1 MAEPEYTGSFRT
13 AIFRVGDEPEA
24 PVILKT
30 FLTVTPVQ
38 GMHVSL
44 KDLGGNETKYV
55 VTDVT
60 FSLEA
65 KLTGEETPSL
75 YYESVIYVDLAE
87 VV

>member
-1 MAEPEYTGSFRT
+1 MADPEYTGSFRT

-38 GMHVSL
+38 GMFVSVT
-44 KDLGGNETKYV
+44 DLEGNETKYV
-55 VTDVT
+55 VEDVT

-65 KLTGEETPSL
+65 KLTGEENPRS
-75 YYESVIYVDLAE
+75 YYEPIIYVDLAE

>member
-44 KDLGGNETKYV
+44 KDLEGNETKYV

-60 FSLEA
+60 FAIEA
-65 KLTGEETPSL
+65 KLTGEDTPQS

>member
-44 KDLGGNETKYV
+44 KDLVGNETRYV
-55 VTDVT
+55 VKDVT
-60 FSLEA
+60 FTLEA
-65 KLTGEETPSL
+65 KLTSEEAPRF
-75 YYESVIYVDLAE
+75 YYEPTIYVDLEE
-87 VV
+87 V